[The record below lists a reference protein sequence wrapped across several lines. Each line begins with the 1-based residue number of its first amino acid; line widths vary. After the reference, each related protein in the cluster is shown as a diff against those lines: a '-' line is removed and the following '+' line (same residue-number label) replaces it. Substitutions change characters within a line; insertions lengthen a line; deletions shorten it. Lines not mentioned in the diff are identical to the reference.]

1 MVANDLCIKAKNRCG
16 SVKQSSF
23 QWFGVFRAT
32 RHFYTSNRGFAVTI
46 FFFFLSFFLSLYT
59 ARPSFEY
66 YRQVYFVHSGFI
78 MIDDTTVK
86 LLSLKRQKIGMIHI
100 YCFQPK
106 HMATYVV
113 GARKPSQETFLLR
126 TQNIRGL

>member
-32 RHFYTSNRGFAVTI
+32 RHFYTSNRGFPVTI
-46 FFFFLSFFLSLYT
+46 FI
-59 ARPSFEY
+59 Y
-66 YRQVYFVHSGFI
+66 Y

-86 LLSLKRQKIGMIHI
+86 LFSLKRQKIGMIHI
-100 YCFQPK
+100 NCFQPK

-113 GARKPSQETFLLR
+113 GARKPSQETFLLS

>member
-1 MVANDLCIKAKNRCG
+1 MVANDLCIKAKKWCG

-32 RHFYTSNRGFAVTI
+32 RHFYTSNPGFAVTI
-46 FFFFLSFFLSLYT
+46 FFHYN
-59 ARPSFEY
+59 RY
-66 YRQVYFVHSGFI
+66 
-78 MIDDTTVK
+78 TTVK

-100 YCFQPK
+100 NCLQPK
-106 HMATYVV
+106 HMATYDV
-113 GARKPSQETFLLR
+113 GARKPSQVTFLLS

>member
-16 SVKQSSF
+16 SNSRVSSGLVCSGLHGISTHRIAGSLSLSSF
-23 QWFGVFRAT
+23 
-32 RHFYTSNRGFAVTI
+32 I
-46 FFFFLSFFLSLYT
+46 
-59 ARPSFEY
+59 
-66 YRQVYFVHSGFI
+66 I
-78 MIDDTTVK
+78 IDDTTVK

-100 YCFQPK
+100 NCFQPK

-113 GARKPSQETFLLR
+113 GARKPSQETFLLS